1 MLQSLAPTYQISF
14 DDTVLLWFLK
24 SNKYGL
30 VDKEF
35 SDILNHYTNSKSLH
49 DFEHVLNDLD
59 GQSDGVLV
67 AQNLRTFLES
77 SNTFEHDGIAKII
90 PFQLQNRVI
99 LEKYLI
105 GDTILEIHYSNA
117 SLKPLFHPALE
128 QYLAKNRSASQ
139 KLIFDIHLEN
149 GNISLYINEEHVIS
163 ARQADY
169 HKIQGKF
176 IMHVICAIH
185 KRLESQ
191 WLGTFHGSTITDGN
205 NAVLFIGNS
214 GKGKSTLCALLAQH
228 GFQLLADDVSPML
241 SEDRK
246 IYSNP
251 NAISIK
257 HGAFEVLKPYLKD
270 FDALPKTSFYQNK
283 GQIAYVPQNTFELK
297 GYSCKAIVMVN
308 YMTGAETAL
317 KRTTIAPVLETLIPE
332 SWLSHNAAH
341 AKQFMDWLQ
350 QAQLYEL
357 TYSNTKSVVDKISS
371 LFTSFDGVSE

>member
-1 MLQSLAPTYQISF
+1 M
-14 DDTVLLWFLK
+14 VLLWFFK
-24 SNKYGL
+24 SNRYSL
-30 VDKEF
+30 VENDF
-35 SDILNHYTNSKSLH
+35 VHILNHFVNAKSYD
-49 DFEHVLNDLD
+49 DFERILNDLD
-59 GQSDGVLV
+59 GQSDAVLV

-77 SNTFEHDGIAKII
+77 CNTIEHDGLTEII

-105 GDTILEIHYSNA
+105 GDTILEVHYSNA

-128 QYLAKNRSASQ
+128 QYVAKNRSASQ
-139 KLIFDIHLEN
+139 KLIFDIHHEN

-163 ARQADY
+163 ARQANY

-176 IMHVICAIH
+176 IMHIICAIH
-185 KRLESQ
+185 KRPEYE

-205 NAVLFIGNS
+205 NAILFIGNS

-241 SEDRK
+241 SEDSK
-246 IYSNP
+246 IYGNP

-257 HGAFEVLKPYLKD
+257 HGAFDVLKPFLKD

-283 GQIAYVPQNTFELK
+283 GQIAYVPQHTFELK
-297 GYSCKAIVMVN
+297 GYPCKAIVMVN
-308 YMTGAETAL
+308 YKAGAETVL
-317 KRTTIAPVLETLIPE
+317 EETSISPVLETLIPE
-332 SWLSHNAAH
+332 SWLSHNAAY
-341 AKQFMDWLQ
+341 AKQFMDWLE

-357 TYSNTKSVVDKISS
+357 TYSNTESVVDQISS
-371 LFTSFDGVSE
+371 LFTSFDGVSD